1 MQLSNKTALIS
12 GAQQGIG
19 AAIALEF
26 ARQGANLVLNYLDDA
41 AAVQGVA
48 DRAQGLGAR
57 VLVLQGDVSR
67 IDTHA
72 DLVAAADRHFG
83 GLDIL
88 VNNAAVFPRA
98 HFLDLTPEVWDLTMG
113 VNLRGMAFLSQAFAR
128 ALRARKRPGS
138 IIGIASGAVNGWEK
152 SGHYAASKGGMV
164 SLIRS
169 MAYDLAADGIRVN
182 AIAPGI
188 TDTAQPRGGYDEAQL
203 KALVAGLPIPRMGQ
217 PDEIATVATFL
228 AGSASSYMTG
238 QTIHVNGGA
247 FMA

>member
-1 MQLSNKTALIS
+1 MQLQGLTAIIT

-26 ARQGANLVLNYLDDA
+26 ARQGANVVINYLDDPVA
-41 AAVQGVA
+41 AETLAHQAEALGV
-48 DRAQGLGAR
+48 RAIP
-57 VLVLQGDVSR
+57 LQGD
-67 IDTHA
+67 IAKLD
-72 DLVAAADRHFG
+72 DLPELVAAAEGLTG

-98 HFLDLTPEVWDLTMG
+98 HFLDLTHATWDMTLG
-113 VNLRGMAFLSQAFAR
+113 VNLRGMAFMSQAVAR
-128 ALRARKRPGS
+128 AMKASGRQGS
-138 IIGIASGAVNGWEK
+138 IIGLASGAVQGWEK

-169 MAYDLAADGIRVN
+169 MAYDLAAYGIRAN

-188 TDTAQPRGGYDEAQL
+188 TDTDQPRGGYDEAQL
-203 KALVAGLPIPRMGQ
+203 GKLVAGLPIARMGR
-217 PDEIATVATFL
+217 PEEIATVATFL
-228 AGSASSYMTG
+228 ACPASSYMTG